1 MITALLLQTSKPK
14 PMTAALTRIALK
26 LEYNGASFSG
36 WQKQLSPE
44 LPTVQR
50 SLEAALS
57 KIADSSIDVVCAGRT
72 DSSVHATSQV
82 VHFDTPIDRGP
93 KAWQEGVNSLVGE
106 SIRVTQSTVVNSDFH
121 ARFSAT
127 YRRYNYII
135 HQRKT
140 RSPFLSSLASHR
152 AKALDIQA
160 MHVAS
165 QYLLGEQDFSA
176 FRAAGCQSRTA
187 MREVF
192 AASFVHHADLIVFD
206 GCANAFIQNMVRNI
220 MGSLLA
226 VGEGLK
232 SPIWIKQLL
241 DNKDR
246 TQAAMT
252 AAPEGLY
259 LVEVGYP
266 EPFQFL
272 GEKVLPAI
280 LCGTQWS

>member
-1 MITALLLQTSKPK
+1 
-14 PMTAALTRIALK
+14 MTAALTRIALK

-44 LPTVQR
+44 LPTVQGK
-50 SLEAALS
+50 LEAALS
-57 KIADSSIDVVCAGRT
+57 KIADSDIGVVCAGRT

-82 VHFDTPIDRGP
+82 VHFDTPVDRGP

-106 SIRVTQSTVVNSDFH
+106 SIRVTQSRVVDHDFH

-140 RSPFLSSLASHR
+140 RSPFLSALATHR
-152 AKALDIQA
+152 SKILDIDAMQA
-160 MHVAS
+160 AA

-187 MREVF
+187 MREVLDTSF
-192 AASFVHHADLIVFD
+192 AQQGELIVFD
-206 GCANAFIQNMVRNI
+206 ICANAFLQHMVRNI
-220 MGSLLA
+220 MGSLL
-226 VGEGLK
+226 VIGEGLS

-241 DNKDR
+241 DQKDR

-266 EPFQFL
+266 GACKAL
-272 GEKVLPAI
+272 GDKVLPPI
-280 LCGTQWS
+280 LCGTQ